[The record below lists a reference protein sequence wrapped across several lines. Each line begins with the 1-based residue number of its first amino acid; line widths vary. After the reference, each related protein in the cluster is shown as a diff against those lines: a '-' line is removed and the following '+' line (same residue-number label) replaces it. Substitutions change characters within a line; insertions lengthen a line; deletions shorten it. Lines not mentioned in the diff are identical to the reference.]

1 MTDGPEYVDDVASTV
16 KFIDS
21 VDDGEGGLDA
31 SRLELTEIPL
41 DATRRILMMR
51 RKRRRRRGNENE
63 AVADVD
69 FE

>member
-41 DATRRILMMR
+41 DATWRILMMKGK
-51 RKRRRRRGNENE
+51 RKRRRGIRNE
-63 AVADVD
+63 AIAG
-69 FE
+69 